1 MSNGAG
7 DIATQIKAVFN
18 FRKKLIDEKRR
29 KKNWVLAFIGITLV
43 AFAIAYYSKDV
54 IEEYD
59 VKHQLLTTAKQELE
73 LEKTQV
79 EHEKELVEQE
89 KEQVEIER
97 EQVLDEAEKIA
108 QNNLY
113 LIEQNIKLQNTLK
126 QAASVGV
133 KPQNYEDAETVNTA
147 VDYTKLE
154 YVGEFEGT
162 AYTPSVEECS
172 NNLGYT
178 ASGKPIIAGVSIA
191 VDNEYWKFGTQ
202 FYIEGLGYVV
212 AMDTGNM
219 VKGKYRFDYAVFD
232 KDYALKLGRR
242 KWKVYL
248 VKEETTQNNISGD
261 VE

>member
-1 MSNGAG
+1 MSNGTG
-7 DIATQIKAVFN
+7 DIATQIKSVFN
-18 FRKKLIDEKRR
+18 FRKKLIDEKR
-29 KKNWVLAFIGITLV
+29 KKKTWTIAFLSIACIAV
-43 AFAIAYYSKDV
+43 AIAYYSKDT
-54 IEEYD
+54 IKEYNE
-59 VKHQLLTTAKQELE
+59 KQQELTYVQKE
-73 LEKTQV
+73 LEDEKYQI
-79 EHEKELVEQE
+79 EQEKELVEQE
-89 KEQVEIER
+89 KELIE
-97 EQVLDEAEKIA
+97 EEKEKVLSEAEMIA

-113 LIEQNIKLQNTLK
+113 LVEQNIKLQNTLK

-147 VDYTKLE
+147 VDYSKLE

-191 VDNEYWKFGTQ
+191 VDNDYWKFGTK

-212 AMDTGNM
+212 AMDTGSM

-232 KDYALKLGRR
+232 KDYAFKLGRK
-242 KWKVYL
+242 KWNVYL
-248 VKEETTQNNISGD
+248 VKEEVNI
-261 VE
+261 

>member
-1 MSNGAG
+1 MSNGTG
-7 DIATQIKAVFN
+7 DIATQIKSVFN
-18 FRKKLIDEKRR
+18 FRKKLIDEQRR
-29 KKNWVLAFIGITLV
+29 KKYWVISFLGIAALAI
-43 AFAIAYYSKDV
+43 AIAYYSRNT
-54 IEEYD
+54 IAEYNL
-59 VKHQLLTTAKQELE
+59 KHQELNYAKKELE
-73 LEKTQV
+73 EQKNQV
-79 EHEKELVEQE
+79 EEEI
-89 KEQVEIER
+89 EQVEIEKQ
-97 EQVLDEAEKIA
+97 QVLSEAEIIA

-113 LIEQNIKLQNTLK
+113 LVEQNIQLQNTLK
-126 QAASVGV
+126 EAASVGV

-147 VDYTKLE
+147 VDYSKLE

-191 VDNEYWKFGTQ
+191 VDNDYWKFGTK

-212 AMDTGNM
+212 AMDTGSM

-232 KDYALKLGRR
+232 KEYAIKLGRK

-248 VKEETTQNNISGD
+248 VNEEENIAINNN
-261 VE
+261 